1 MKCEICNFQENPDN
15 LEKLAV
21 QAETCGNPTCKTAKI
36 VWRDGQMTLTMSP
49 TSDEPTFNVEIRD
62 VPPAPEP
69 PILLP
74 KKSAEELDVTMM
86 ALETTSRSKKKDPGE
101 HDPYR

>member
-1 MKCEICNFQENPDN
+1 
-15 LEKLAV
+15 
-21 QAETCGNPTCKTAKI
+21 
-36 VWRDGQMTLTMSP
+36 MTLTMSP

-74 KKSAEELDVTMM
+74 KTSSEELDVTMM
-86 ALETTSRSKKKDPGE
+86 ALETTSRSRKKDPGE
-101 HDPYR
+101 HDQYR

>member
-1 MKCEICNFQENPDN
+1 
-15 LEKLAV
+15 
-21 QAETCGNPTCKTAKI
+21 
-36 VWRDGQMTLTMSP
+36 MTLTMSP

>member
-1 MKCEICNFQENPDN
+1 
-15 LEKLAV
+15 
-21 QAETCGNPTCKTAKI
+21 
-36 VWRDGQMTLTMSP
+36 MTLTMSP

-74 KKSAEELDVTMM
+74 KVSSEELDVTMM
-86 ALETTSRSKKKDPGE
+86 ALETTSRSRKKDPGE
-101 HDPYR
+101 HDQYR

>member
-1 MKCEICNFQENPDN
+1 
-15 LEKLAV
+15 
-21 QAETCGNPTCKTAKI
+21 
-36 VWRDGQMTLTMSP
+36 MTLTMSP
-49 TSDEPTFNVEIRD
+49 TSDEPVFNVEIRD

-74 KKSAEELDVTMM
+74 QTSSEELDVTMM
-86 ALETTSRSKKKDPGE
+86 ALETTSRSRKKDPGE